1 MKFGVVVEI
10 RDVDEKSDVSSALT
24 TRSIA
29 RHGGQIVMWG
39 GAAYPDMIENFERA
53 LIIQFPRADAARHW
67 YKTGDNASAGS
78 TQRENLN
85 IRVTLIS

>member
-53 LIIQFPRADAARHW
+53 LIIQFQGLTPHATGTKLAITRAPDRRKE
-67 YKTGDNASAGS
+67 KTS
-78 TQRENLN
+78 TSE
-85 IRVTLIS
+85 